1 MVYTLDTL
9 GTRKVNM
16 ETRWTPRGQ
25 NRWMWYLPW
34 GQPSVVMTWMVD
46 WMVEMTFPIVEW
58 SYHVTSM
65 KESNV
70 IL

>member
-1 MVYTLDTL
+1 MVYP
-9 GTRKVNM
+9 M
-16 ETRWTPRGQ
+16 GQ
-25 NRWMWYLPW
+25 A
-34 GQPSVVMTWMVD
+34 SVVITWMVD

-70 IL
+70 IFVDLYVDLIGIK